1 MGGIGV
7 SLSPP
12 QKNTKTIRAALR
24 QFGHRERGFV
34 GSLGG
39 TLGTIHVELCL
50 QAGRDVLVPPGSG
63 LVPFFSHLLKSSV
76 CPASPPPGEPF
87 YLMVIFKLFIRNC
100 F

>member
-12 QKNTKTIRAALR
+12 KKNTKTIRAALR

-39 TLGTIHVELCL
+39 TLGTIRVELCL

-63 LVPFFSHLLKSSV
+63 LVPFFSHLLKTR
-76 CPASPPPGEPF
+76 CALPPLPRGS
-87 YLMVIFKLFIRNC
+87 LFI
-100 F
+100 